1 MVVEADDRVVA
12 VSASLLPLVE
22 RVAPLCPCVKTV
34 IVLDGELP
42 AGTSLPGVKLWGL
55 DELLDEHGRPIA
67 WGDFPEESAAGLCY
81 TSGTTG
87 QPKGVLYTHRSN
99 YLHTLRLL
107 QADAM
112 AFTRDDVILAAVP
125 MFHANGWGL
134 PFAAPA
140 VGARL
145 VLPGRQAD
153 GKSLA
158 ALMRDERVTVAVG
171 VQTVWLGVAEYL
183 EQTGGTLPDLHR
195 VIIGGSNCPDTLIR
209 RMEERFGAH
218 VQTSWGMTEL
228 SPLGTISPPNAEPG
242 ESIGSGRPPMGLE
255 LKLTDPSG
263 KRLPA
268 QRNAVGHLRVRGPSV
283 LDHYYASSSDV
294 LDEEG
299 FFDTGDLAMIG
310 DDGSLRICGRSKD
323 LIKSGGEWINP
334 TEIEAIVG
342 RDSGID
348 LVAVISEPDEKWGER
363 PLLVV
368 QPQAGGEF
376 DAQRLVRSL
385 RGKVA
390 EWWIP
395 QRMARIAL
403 MPLAAS
409 GKIDKNRLRA
419 QLAAG
424 ELLIEEIEG

>member
-1 MVVEADDRVVA
+1 
-12 VSASLLPLVE
+12 
-22 RVAPLCPCVKTV
+22 
-34 IVLDGELP
+34 
-42 AGTSLPGVKLWGL
+42 
-55 DELLDEHGRPIA
+55 
-67 WGDFPEESAAGLCY
+67 
-81 TSGTTG
+81 
-87 QPKGVLYTHRSN
+87 
-99 YLHTLRLL
+99 
-107 QADAM
+107 
-112 AFTRDDVILAAVP
+112 
-125 MFHANGWGL
+125 
-134 PFAAPA
+134 
-140 VGARL
+140 
-145 VLPGRQAD
+145 
-153 GKSLA
+153 
-158 ALMRDERVTVAVG
+158 
-171 VQTVWLGVAEYL
+171 
-183 EQTGGTLPDLHR
+183 
-195 VIIGGSNCPDTLIR
+195 
-209 RMEERFGAH
+209 MEERFGAH